1 MQSIIE
7 NYSGSEGLK
16 VLNKY
21 STIYFAKY
29 GA

>member
-16 VLNKY
+16 VLNY
-21 STIYFAKY
+21 STIYFAKH